1 MILFFLQMP
10 LIASSC
16 IQAIKD
22 RVSMVDVVSPYV
34 RLRPAGRYWKG
45 LSPFSH
51 EKTPSFFVDPQRN
64 TFKCFS
70 SGYAGDV
77 FRFLEL
83 KEQLTF
89 AESVERLCE
98 QFNIPLEYERRGG
111 TIVRSNEGVS
121 LRRIL
126 LDIYAR
132 AAQFFKQH
140 FWSDDKVS
148 KEVRAYW
155 RETRHFSDETAKT
168 FDIGFAPADGSL
180 YVFLQSAGFSREH
193 LQQSG
198 LFYNPK
204 RDYGNLMPRFQGR
217 LMIPIKDLQDRT
229 IAFSGRNLP
238 FLTVQTDPTHEAK
251 YVNSP
256 ETPLFIKGQVL
267 FNLSKARSFLAKDSS
282 FYLVEGQLDAMRCFE
297 CGLKT
302 AVAPQG
308 TGLTEEQLKLLKR
321 YDAPIIGLFD
331 GDEAGLKAGLRFMTL
346 GIPLEIPLRYVCL
359 EKDEDPDGFLLKNPK
374 CCEKLTDE
382 ALSPV
387 DFFIHAFKRNGCDDG
402 TVQRNV
408 LQAMFPIIAK
418 CTSAVLRF
426 DLLRELSKTFHLPQ
440 SALEAD
446 LEMFQRRTP
455 VKADAAPP
463 PQPSPIY
470 EQPEGQVLRFLLH
483 APRWTE
489 AVLRYLS
496 LDWIDETHTVGRLLM
511 RILSEFHENGIEPL
525 DNRDRWN
532 LSAEEEDCWCQ
543 QLAQPLPS
551 GNERE
556 QLTLLLQQMYRRF
569 LKKRILEID
578 KRISKNPDGNIGEA
592 RRLQSDRL
600 ACKRAL
606 AEAVSFICLP
616 KE

>member
-1 MILFFLQMP
+1 MP

-34 RLRPAGRYWKG
+34 RLKPAGRYWKG

-89 AESVERLCE
+89 SESVERLCE
-98 QFNIPLEYERRGG
+98 QFNIPLEYERRSG

-121 LRRIL
+121 VKKIL

-132 AAQFFKQH
+132 ATQFFKQH
-140 FWSDDKVS
+140 FWSDDKIA
-148 KEVRAYW
+148 KQVRAYW
-155 RETRHFSDETAKT
+155 RDTRHFSDETAKT

-180 YVFLQSAGFSREH
+180 YVSLQNAGFSREQ

-204 RDYGNLMPRFQGR
+204 RDYGSLMPRFQGR

-229 IAFSGRNLP
+229 IAFSGRHLP
-238 FLTVQTDPTHEAK
+238 FVTVQTDPTREAK

-267 FNLSKARSFLAKDSS
+267 FNLSKARSFLEKSTP
-282 FYLVEGQLDAMRCFE
+282 FYLVEGQLDTMRCFE

-308 TGLTEEQLKLLKR
+308 TGLTEEQLKLLRR

-346 GIPLEIPLRYVCL
+346 GIPLEISLRYVCL

-374 CCEKLTDE
+374 RCETLAEE

-387 DFFIHAFKRNGCDDG
+387 DFFVYFFKRNGCDDG

-426 DLLRELSKTFHLPQ
+426 DLLRELSKAFHLPQ

-446 LEMFQRRTP
+446 LQMFQRRAP
-455 VKADAAPP
+455 VKADATPP
-463 PQPSPIY
+463 SQPSPVAY
-470 EQPEGQVLRFLLH
+470 EPPEGQVLRFLLH
-483 APRWTE
+483 APHRTE
-489 AVLRYLS
+489 VLLKHLS

-525 DNRDRWN
+525 DNRDRWD

-556 QLTLLLQQMYRRF
+556 QLTLLLRQTYRRF
-569 LKKRILEID
+569 LKKKILEID
-578 KRISKNPDGNIGEA
+578 KRISKNPDGNIVEA

>member
-1 MILFFLQMP
+1 
-10 LIASSC
+10 
-16 IQAIKD
+16 
-22 RVSMVDVVSPYV
+22 MVDVVSPYV
-34 RLRPAGRYWKG
+34 RLKPAGRYWKG

-89 AESVERLCE
+89 SESVERLCE
-98 QFNIPLEYERRGG
+98 QFNVPLEYERRGG
-111 TIVRSNEGVS
+111 TVVRPNEGVS
-121 LRRIL
+121 IKKIL
-126 LDIYAR
+126 LDIYAK
-132 AAQFFKQH
+132 ATQFFKQH
-140 FWSDDKVS
+140 FWSDDKIA

-155 RETRHFSDETAKT
+155 KETRHFSDETAKT

-180 YVFLQSAGFSREH
+180 YVFLQNAGFSREQ

-229 IAFSGRNLP
+229 IAFSGRHLP
-238 FLTVQTDPTHEAK
+238 FIDVPNDPTHEAK

-267 FNLSKARSFLAKDSS
+267 FNLSKARSFLEKSS
-282 FYLVEGQLDAMRCFE
+282 PFYLVEGQLDAMRCFE

-331 GDEAGLKAGLRFMTL
+331 GDEAGLKAGFRFITL
-346 GIPLEIPLRYVCL
+346 GIPIEIPLRYVCL
-359 EKDEDPDGFLLKNPK
+359 EKGEDPDGFLLKNPK
-374 CCEKLTDE
+374 RCETLADE

-387 DFFIHAFKRNGCDDG
+387 EFFVYAFKRNGCDDE

-426 DLLRELSKTFHLPQ
+426 DLLRELSKMFHLPQ

-446 LEMFQRRTP
+446 LQAFQRRTP
-455 VKADAAPP
+455 VETAPASSS
-463 PQPSPIY
+463 QPLPPIY
-470 EQPEGQVLRFLLH
+470 EQPEGQVLGFLLR
-483 APRWTE
+483 APRWTDAILE
-489 AVLRYLS
+489 HLS

-543 QLAQPLPS
+543 QLAQPLSPD
-551 GNERE
+551 NERE
-556 QLTLLLQQMYRRF
+556 QLTLLLQQMYRCF
-569 LKKRILEID
+569 LKKKILEID
-578 KRISKNPDGNIGEA
+578 KRILKNPDGNIGEA

-606 AEAVSFICLP
+606 AGAASFIFLP

>member
-1 MILFFLQMP
+1 MP
-10 LIASSC
+10 LITSSC
-16 IQAIKD
+16 IQGIKN
-22 RVSMVDVVSPYV
+22 RVSITDVVSPYV
-34 RLRPAGRYWKG
+34 RLNPAGHYLKG

-89 AESVERLCE
+89 SESVEWLCE
-98 QFNIPLEYERRGG
+98 RFNIPLEYEQRGG
-111 TIVRSNEGVS
+111 TATRSRDAVS
-121 LRRIL
+121 IKKVL
-126 LDIYAR
+126 LDIYEQ

-140 FWSDDKVS
+140 FWAENAVAKN
-148 KEVRAYW
+148 VRTYW
-155 RETRHFSDETAKT
+155 QETRYFRLETAKT
-168 FDIGFAPADGSL
+168 FEIGFAPTDGSL
-180 YVFLQSAGFSREH
+180 YPFLQKAGFSREQ

-198 LFYNPK
+198 LFYHP
-204 RDYGNLMPRFQGR
+204 RSDYKNLMPRFQGR
-217 LMIPIKDLQDRT
+217 LMIPIKDIQDRT
-229 IAFSGRNLP
+229 IAFSGRQLP
-238 FLTVQTDPTHEAK
+238 FLDVPNDPTHEAK

-267 FNLSKARSFLAKDSS
+267 FNLAKARSFLGKNGA
-282 FYLVEGQLDAMRCFE
+282 FHLVEGQLDTIRCFE

-308 TGLTEEQLKLLKR
+308 TGLTEEQLRLLKR

-346 GIPLEIPLRYVCL
+346 GIPLEIPLQYYCL
-359 EKDEDPDGFLLKNPK
+359 DKDEDPDSAFLKNPK
-374 CCEKLTDE
+374 RCETLADK

-387 DFFIHAFKRNGCDDG
+387 DFFVHAFKRNGCDDG

-426 DLLRELSKTFHLPQ
+426 DLLRKLSQAFHLPP
-440 SALEAD
+440 SVLESD
-446 LEMFQRRTP
+446 LQTFLGNAVTE
-455 VKADAAPP
+455 VAPSS
-463 PQPSPIY
+463 SPTVSY
-470 EQPEGQVLRFLLH
+470 EQSEGQLLRFLFH
-483 APRWTE
+483 APHWIPVILE
-489 AVLRYLS
+489 HVS
-496 LDWIDETHTVGRLLM
+496 LDWIDTTRTVGRLLM
-511 RILSEFHENGIEPL
+511 RILSEFHENGIESL
-525 DNRDRWN
+525 DNRDRWT

-543 QLAQPLPS
+543 QLAQPLPP
-551 GNERE
+551 GNEHE
-556 QLTLLLQQMYRRF
+556 QLTLLVQQMYRRF
-569 LKKRILEID
+569 LKQRISEID
-578 KRISKNPDGNIGEA
+578 KRISENSSGNVGEA
-592 RRLQSDRL
+592 RRLQLDRL

-606 AEAVSFICLP
+606 ANVTASVCLP
-616 KE
+616 KV

>member
-1 MILFFLQMP
+1 MP

-22 RVSMVDVVSPYV
+22 RVSMVDVVAPYV

-89 AESVERLCE
+89 SESVERLCE
-98 QFNIPLEYERRGG
+98 QFNIPLEYERRDG
-111 TIVRSNEGVS
+111 TVVRSNEGVS
-121 LRRIL
+121 IKKVL

-132 AAQFFKQH
+132 ATQFFKQH
-140 FWSDDKVS
+140 FWSDNKIA
-148 KEVRAYW
+148 KQVRAYW
-155 RETRHFSDETAKT
+155 RETRHFSDETAQT

-180 YVFLQSAGFSREH
+180 YVFLQNAGFSRAH

-229 IAFSGRNLP
+229 IAFSGRHLP
-238 FLTVQTDPTHEAK
+238 FVTVQTDPTREAK

-267 FNLSKARSFLAKDSS
+267 FNLSKARSFLEKNTP

-331 GDEAGLKAGLRFMTL
+331 GDEAGLKAGLRFITL

-374 CCEKLTDE
+374 RCETFADE

-387 DFFIHAFKRNGCDDG
+387 DFFVHAFKRNGCDDG

-446 LEMFQRRTP
+446 LQAFQRRTP

-463 PQPSPIY
+463 TQPSPVAY

-489 AVLRYLS
+489 AVLKYLS
-496 LDWIDETHTVGRLLM
+496 LDWIDETHTAGRLLM

-532 LSAEEEDCWCQ
+532 LSAEEEDCWCR

-556 QLTLLLQQMYRRF
+556 QLTLLLQQLYRRF
-569 LKKRILEID
+569 LKKKILEID
-578 KRISKNPDGNIGEA
+578 KRILKNPDGNIGEA

>member
-1 MILFFLQMP
+1 MILFLLQMP
-10 LIASSC
+10 LITSSC

-132 AAQFFKQH
+132 ATQFFKQH

-238 FLTVQTDPTHEAK
+238 FLTVQTDPTREAK

-267 FNLSKARSFLAKDSS
+267 FNLSKARSFLEKNTP

-321 YDAPIIGLFD
+321 YDASIIGLFD

-374 CCEKLTDE
+374 RCEKLTDE
-382 ALSPV
+382 AISPV

-402 TVQRNV
+402 TVRRNV

-489 AVLRYLS
+489 AILDQLS
-496 LDWIDETHTVGRLLM
+496 LDWIDETHTVGRLLV

-556 QLTLLLQQMYRRF
+556 QLTLLLRQMYRRF

-578 KRISKNPDGNIGEA
+578 KRILKNPDGNIGEA

>member
-1 MILFFLQMP
+1 MP

-22 RVSMVDVVSPYV
+22 RVSIVDVVSPYV
-34 RLRPAGRYWKG
+34 RLKPAGRYWKG

-89 AESVERLCE
+89 SESVERLCE
-98 QFNIPLEYERRGG
+98 QFNIPLEYERRDG
-111 TIVRSNEGVS
+111 TVVRSNEGVP
-121 LRRIL
+121 IKKVL

-132 AAQFFKQH
+132 ATQFFKQH
-140 FWSDDKVS
+140 FWSDDKIA
-148 KEVRAYW
+148 KQVRAYW

-180 YVFLQSAGFSREH
+180 YVFLQNAGFSREH

-198 LFYNPK
+198 LFYNPN

-229 IAFSGRNLP
+229 IAFSGRHLP
-238 FLTVQTDPTHEAK
+238 FIDVPNDPMHEAK

-267 FNLSKARSFLAKDSS
+267 FNLSKARSFLEKNTP

-308 TGLTEEQLKLLKR
+308 TGLTEVQLKLLKR

-346 GIPLEIPLRYVCL
+346 GVPLEIPLRYVCL

-374 CCEKLTDE
+374 RCETLADE

-387 DFFIHAFKRNGCDDG
+387 DFFVYFFKRNGCDDG
-402 TVQRNV
+402 TVQRNI

-426 DLLRELSKTFHLPQ
+426 DLLRELSKAFHLPQ

-446 LEMFQRRTP
+446 FQMFQRRTP

-463 PQPSPIY
+463 MQPSPIY

-483 APRWTE
+483 APHRTE
-489 AVLRYLS
+489 AVLKYLS

-525 DNRDRWN
+525 NNRDRWN

-556 QLTLLLQQMYRRF
+556 QLTLLLQQLYRRF
-569 LKKRILEID
+569 LKKKILEID

-606 AEAVSFICLP
+606 SEAASFVCLP

>member
-1 MILFFLQMP
+1 MP

-16 IQAIKD
+16 IQAIKE
-22 RVSMVDVVSPYV
+22 RVSIVDVVSPYV

-121 LRRIL
+121 MKKVL

-132 AAQFFKQH
+132 ATQFFKQH
-140 FWSDDKVS
+140 FWSDDKIA
-148 KEVRAYW
+148 KQVRVYW

-180 YVFLQSAGFSREH
+180 FVFLQNAGFSREQ

-204 RDYGNLMPRFQGR
+204 RGYGNLMPRFQGR

-229 IAFSGRNLP
+229 IAFSGRHLP
-238 FLTVQTDPTHEAK
+238 FIDVPNDPTHEAK

-256 ETPLFIKGQVL
+256 ETPLFIKGHVL
-267 FNLSKARSFLAKDSS
+267 FNLAKARSFLEKNTP
-282 FYLVEGQLDAMRCFE
+282 FYLVEGQLDVMRCFE

-346 GIPLEIPLRYVCL
+346 GIPLKIPLRYVCL
-359 EKDEDPDGFLLKNPK
+359 GKDEDPDSFLLKNPK
-374 CCEKLTDE
+374 GCEKLADE

-387 DFFIHAFKRNGCDDG
+387 DFFVHAFKRNGCDDG
-402 TVQRNV
+402 TVRHNI

-446 LEMFQRRTP
+446 FQMFQRRMP
-455 VKADAAPP
+455 VKANRASS
-463 PQPSPIY
+463 PQPSPVVY
-470 EQPEGQVLRFLLH
+470 EQLEGQVLGFLLH
-483 APRWTE
+483 APHWAKAILE
-489 AVLRYLS
+489 HLS
-496 LDWIDETHTVGRLLM
+496 LDWIDETRTEGRLLM

-532 LSAEEEDCWCQ
+532 LSAEEEDCWCR
-543 QLAQPLPS
+543 QLAQPLPP
-551 GNERE
+551 GNERK
-556 QLTLLLQQMYRRF
+556 QLTVHLQCMYRRF
-569 LKKRILEID
+569 LKKKILEID

-592 RRLQSDRL
+592 RRLQSDRN
-600 ACKRAL
+600 AWRDAL
-606 AEAVSFICLP
+606 AEAASFVCLP

>member
-1 MILFFLQMP
+1 MP
-10 LIASSC
+10 FIASSC

-22 RVSMVDVVSPYV
+22 RVSIVDVVVPYV

-89 AESVERLCE
+89 SEAVERLCE

-111 TIVRSNEGVS
+111 TVVHSNEGVS
-121 LRRIL
+121 VKKVL
-126 LDIYAR
+126 LDIYAK
-132 AAQFFKQH
+132 ATQFFKQH
-140 FWSDDKVS
+140 FWSDDKNA
-148 KEVRAYW
+148 KEVRTYW
-155 RETRHFSDETAKT
+155 RETRHFSDETAKI

-180 YVFLQSAGFSREH
+180 FVFLQNAGFSREH

-229 IAFSGRNLP
+229 IAFSGRHLP
-238 FLTVQTDPTHEAK
+238 FVTVQTDPTREAK

-267 FNLSKARSFLAKDSS
+267 FNLSKARSFLEKNTP

-374 CCEKLTDE
+374 RCETLADE
-382 ALSPV
+382 ALFPV
-387 DFFIHAFKRNGCDDG
+387 DFFVHAFKRNGCDDDS
-402 TVQRNV
+402 VQRNV

-426 DLLRELSKTFHLPQ
+426 DLLRELSKAFRLPQ

-446 LEMFQRRTP
+446 LQMFQRRAP
-455 VKADAAPP
+455 VKVNPDSS
-463 PQPSPIY
+463 PQPPSPIY
-470 EQPEGQVLRFLLH
+470 EQPEGQVLGFLLR

-489 AVLRYLS
+489 AVLKYLS
-496 LDWIDETHTVGRLLM
+496 LDWIDETHAAGRLLM

-543 QLAQPLPS
+543 QLVQPLPS

-556 QLTLLLQQMYRRF
+556 QLTLLLQQMYRCF
-569 LKKRILEID
+569 LKKKILEID
-578 KRISKNPDGNIGEA
+578 KRILKNPDGNIGEA